1 MSLKTRRVGGAGDLN
16 GSAPKLKPNFATLRL
31 RKCGV
36 HCPGRH
42 PICPVPLWVVRCL
55 CCTWCTAGA
64 RAGAR
69 NARCAPTPRGEPL
82 AGRAACRL
90 SPRARARAARPA
102 PWPRPAPACPA
113 RIGAAG
119 CRSPRSGEGAP
130 PAALLQQRAA
140 RCWCD
145 PGFPGCLGVR
155 RRQRTSTTPRR
166 RQQGRQ
172 EPRRRR

>member
-1 MSLKTRRVGGAGDLN
+1 MRGSLPWSASHLPPPPLGGPL
-16 GSAPKLKPNFATLRL
+16 
-31 RKCGV
+31 
-36 HCPGRH
+36 
-42 PICPVPLWVVRCL
+42 PVLHVVRR
-55 CCTWCTAGA
+55 G
-64 RAGAR
+64 G
-69 NARCAPTPRGEPL
+69 PRGGQECQVRSHA
-82 AGRAACRL
+82 AGRAARRL

-155 RRQRTSTTPRR
+155 RRQRTSPTPRR
-166 RQQGRQ
+166 RQQGRRNPGAVGWSLNKTIIYPVKGFH
-172 EPRRRR
+172 EEINERNYK